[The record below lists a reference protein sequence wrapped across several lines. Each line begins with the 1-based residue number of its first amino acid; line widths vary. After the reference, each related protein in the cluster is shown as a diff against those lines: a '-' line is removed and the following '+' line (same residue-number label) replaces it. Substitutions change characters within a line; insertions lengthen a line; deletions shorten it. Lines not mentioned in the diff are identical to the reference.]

1 MAAARYWGIA
11 APRNMSG
18 DLRRRISVGI
28 FIAIC
33 CIVENSSLVHPKPT
47 SCDLRRHAAALT
59 CGGVSSFVSMMS
71 QDGEGSSSSSTASTP
86 SERSQRKAAQR
97 ARKERTQTQANSN
110 KSTSQHPDAVLK
122 RHRQKEQQ
130 RAYGKNSRR
139 RHNFEER
146 SEFLQQSEK
155 INDEFD
161 TNLDGARVNQL
172 TNMAI
177 EKHHGQRTGDSN
189 PGEAVIH
196 PLHSS
201 AVTKLEKSSTTE
213 DVVKAIKRAQNYHD
227 MHDIR
232 EIAHFL
238 LDEVGEY
245 NIIRSLMAT

>member
-1 MAAARYWGIA
+1 MT
-11 APRNMSG
+11 APRKMSG
-18 DLRRRISVGI
+18 DLRRRISVAI

-33 CIVENSSLVHPKPT
+33 CIVENSSLVHPTPT
-47 SCDLRRHAAALT
+47 AHSSCGHNRRALT
-59 CGGVSSFVSMMS
+59 CGGISSFVSMMS
-71 QDGEGSSSSSTASTP
+71 QDGEASSSSSAAAKP

-97 ARKERTQTQANSN
+97 ARKERTQTQTDSN
-110 KSTSQHPDAVLK
+110 KATSRHPDAILK

-130 RAYGKNSRR
+130 QAYGKNSRR

-155 INDEFD
+155 SYDEFD

-177 EKHHGQRTGDSN
+177 DKHHGQGTGTAN

-201 AVTKLEKSSTTE
+201 VVTKLEKSSTTE
-213 DVVKAIKRAQNYHD
+213 DVVRAIKRAQNYHD

-232 EIAHFL
+232 EIANFL

-245 NIIRSLMAT
+245 FIRPLVAAQS